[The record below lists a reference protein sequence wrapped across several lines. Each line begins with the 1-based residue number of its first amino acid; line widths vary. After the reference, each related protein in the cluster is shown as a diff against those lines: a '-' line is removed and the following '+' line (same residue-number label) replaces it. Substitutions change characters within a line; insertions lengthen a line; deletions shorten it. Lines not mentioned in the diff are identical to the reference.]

1 MSVISG
7 MTITR
12 QTLRYQAAA
21 SRVYADA
28 WTVLDIFTGLPIVV
42 GGIIMDGPSDQQ
54 VNELVD
60 ELNHED
66 LETRGKLRP
75 GP

>member
-1 MSVISG
+1 

-21 SRVYADA
+21 SPFYADA
-28 WTVLDIFTGLPIVV
+28 WAVLDIFTGLPIVV
-42 GGIIMDGPSDQQ
+42 GGIIMDGLSDEQ

-60 ELNHED
+60 ELNYED
-66 LETRGKLRP
+66 FQIRGKLKP

>member
-1 MSVISG
+1 

-21 SRVYADA
+21 SLVYADA

-42 GGIIMDGPSDQQ
+42 GGIVMDGLSDEQ

>member
-1 MSVISG
+1 MVVDG
-7 MTITR
+7 
-12 QTLRYQAAA
+12 
-21 SRVYADA
+21 
-28 WTVLDIFTGLPIVV
+28 IV
-42 GGIIMDGPSDQQ
+42 MDGLSDEQ

-75 GP
+75 GPWP

>member
-1 MSVISG
+1 

-21 SRVYADA
+21 SRVYAEA

-42 GGIIMDGPSDQQ
+42 SGIVMDGRSDQQ

-66 LETRGKLRP
+66 LETRGNLRN
-75 GP
+75 GQ

>member
-1 MSVISG
+1 
-7 MTITR
+7 MTVTR

-28 WTVLDIFTGLPIVV
+28 WALIDIFTGLPIFV
-42 GGIIMDGPSDQQ
+42 GGIVMDGLSDEQ
-54 VNELVD
+54 VNEMVD
-60 ELNHED
+60 ELNHHD
-66 LETRGKLRP
+66 LEMRGKLRP

>member
-1 MSVISG
+1 

-28 WTVLDIFTGLPIVV
+28 WTVFDIFTGLPIVV
-42 GGIIMDGPSDQQ
+42 GGIVMDGPSDER

-60 ELNHED
+60 ELNRED
-66 LETRGKLRP
+66 LVTRGKLRL